1 MIYIG
6 KIIKRKPVAYKDLG
20 PEAVYE
26 LEVKDF
32 ESEGYILDIGGGG
45 EGIIGQQLGDQVISI
60 DLRKDE
66 LVDAPSTNLKIVM
79 DATDLQFLDESFNT
93 AASFFTFMYIN
104 KDIREKV
111 MSEIYRVLKPGGK
124 LLFWDVIIPSGSD
137 DPKHE
142 MFLVQIS
149 VTLDNGKEI
158 NTGYGSPFK
167 RHQKLDDYKK
177 LAKKVGFKLT
187 NETTKDQIFYFEFTK

>member
-1 MIYIG
+1 MHG
-6 KIIKRKPVAYKDLG
+6 EPDWTKILVVEKQFPDISNIKA
-20 PEAVYE
+20 
-26 LEVKDF
+26 
-32 ESEGYILDIGGGG
+32 EGFILDIGGGG

-60 DLRKDE
+60 DLRKGE
-66 LVDAPSTNLKIVM
+66 LEEAPSTNLKIIM

-93 AASFFTFMYIN
+93 TASFFTFMYIN
-104 KDIREKV
+104 QDIREKVMSEIYRVLKPGKV

-124 LLFWDVIIPSGSD
+124 LLFWDVIMPSGSD

-142 MFLVQIS
+142 MFMVP
-149 VTLDNGKEI
+149 VTV
-158 NTGYGSPFK
+158 TY
-167 RHQKLDDYKK
+167 DYKK

>member
-1 MIYIG
+1 MHG
-6 KIIKRKPVAYKDLG
+6 KPDLTKIMVVEKQFPDISNIKAKG
-20 PEAVYE
+20 
-26 LEVKDF
+26 F
-32 ESEGYILDIGGGG
+32 ILDIGGGG

-93 AASFFTFMYIN
+93 AAAFFTFMYFN
-104 KDIREKV
+104 QEIREKAL
-111 MSEIYRVLKPGGK
+111 SEIYRVLKTGGK
-124 LLFWDVIIPSGSD
+124 LLVWDVIIPSGSD

-142 MFLVQIS
+142 MFMVPVT
-149 VTLDNGKEI
+149 VTLENGKEI

-167 RHQKLDDYKK
+167 RHQTAEVYKK
-177 LAKKVGFKLT
+177 LAQKVGFKLT
-187 NETTKDQIFYFEFTK
+187 TETSKDQMFYLEFTK

>member
-1 MIYIG
+1 MNG
-6 KIIKRKPVAYKDLG
+6 EPDWSKIMLTEKQYPDISNIKA
-20 PEAVYE
+20 
-26 LEVKDF
+26 
-32 ESEGYILDIGGGG
+32 EGFILDIGGGG

-60 DLRKDE
+60 DRRKDE
-66 LVDAPSTNLKIVM
+66 LEDAPSTNLKIIM
-79 DATDLQFLDESFNT
+79 DATDLQFLDESFKT
-93 AASFFTFMYIN
+93 ATSFFTFMYIN

-124 LLFWDVIIPSGSD
+124 LLIWDVIIPSGSD

-149 VTLDNGKEI
+149 VKLHNGKEI

-167 RHQKLDDYKK
+167 RHQNADEYKK

-187 NETTKDQIFYFEFTK
+187 TETSKDQIFYLELTK